1 MHGLWRHILEEP
13 HASWRLQSA
22 SLPEAFGPNESMKS
36 TRLIYVYCCCA
47 CLLYIYII
55 HDTIVILCTWIIY
68 MTVTWLG
75 WCLYHMNRAKI
86 GKTVEMMFRII
97 MDFHWLSNEDP
108 PVVDWYSQQAG
119 PSNILLFLPAE
130 VRKCWANV
138 KRTSNYMYSCQF
150 RKAMEFPSTI
160 FRTPGYCSLV
170 FHCCLSLPLQLD
182 RANMYRWVLV
192 PAQPLQYVKR
202 KRFQLLWVTHPQQLE
217 AVAVGQ
223 HPASGTYSY
232 GRITYYKCSVCCTFL
247 FCDTTGSAC
256 GRTIYSLLKSR
267 GGSSCG
273 PQMLHPHGPNSQP

>member
-1 MHGLWRHILEEP
+1 
-13 HASWRLQSA
+13 
-22 SLPEAFGPNESMKS
+22 
-36 TRLIYVYCCCA
+36 
-47 CLLYIYII
+47 
-55 HDTIVILCTWIIY
+55 
-68 MTVTWLG
+68 
-75 WCLYHMNRAKI
+75 
-86 GKTVEMMFRII
+86 
-97 MDFHWLSNEDP
+97 
-108 PVVDWYSQQAG
+108 
-119 PSNILLFLPAE
+119 
-130 VRKCWANV
+130 
-138 KRTSNYMYSCQF
+138 
-150 RKAMEFPSTI
+150 MEFPSTI

-182 RANMYRWVLV
+182 RAKHVPLVLV

-232 GRITYYKCSVCCTFL
+232 GRITYIKCSVCCTFL

-273 PQMLHPHGPNSQP
+273 PQMLHPHGPEFPAIVGAEKIQLRHGGGSVRQLEAPWRDHAMDESTRLITSNHVLTQSYPIITLRPCHVKRFLSLSGVRLDLIIGFTTKLKKLSPLSAQVTKREKLKNAEPQPCGTAWNCRSNMFSDHPKHDLSRVAAVVFYGIS